1 MPTHIARAREPEQTS
16 GAPVIDRSTEAI
28 ARHLE
33 DAAHF
38 PGGHADGVAR
48 PRSEAEVAALVTA
61 ATRVLPVGAQSS
73 VTGGATPVGGLV
85 LSTERLLLIQ
95 ESGQHHIR
103 VGAGIS
109 LDALQKLLSA
119 TGRWYAPI
127 PTFTGATVGGV
138 VSTNAAGAATFKYG
152 ATRPWVDGLTVVLP
166 CGHVLDLRRGDVTAD
181 AAGWFEILCAHGARR
196 FRRGAYVLPA
206 VPKCS
211 AGYFTAPGMDLIDL
225 FIGAEGTLGI
235 IVNATLR
242 VLPDRP
248 VVTFVLVPAP
258 SEAVGLEL
266 VNALR
271 RASIETWKLQD
282 PNGIDIAAIESLDRR
297 CLEVLHEDGVDQRAG
312 IAIPAGTELLLIVQL
327 ERPAGTPD
335 SEIFRELSSALE
347 PGAPDSAVGRF
358 ARVLHQHGVGEAAE
372 VALPSQTRRAEQ
384 ILAFREG
391 APTGVNRRVGDA
403 RRTVDGRI
411 DKTAADMIVPF
422 ERFGEMMRL
431 YREGFERRGLDH
443 AIWGHISDGNV
454 HPNVIPRSYED
465 VVAAREAI
473 LDFGREAVRL
483 GGCPLAEH
491 GVGRSALKQALLR
504 QMYGDVGIEEMCA
517 IKHAIDPDD
526 KLSPGVIFD
535 GSR

>member
-16 GAPVIDRSTEAI
+16 GAPVIDRSSEAI

-48 PRSEAEVAALVTA
+48 PRSEAEVAALLSE

-95 ESGQHHIR
+95 DSGQQQVR
-103 VGAGIS
+103 ADAGIS
-109 LDALQKLLSA
+109 LDALQKLLSP

-138 VSTNAAGAATFKYG
+138 VATNAAGAATFRYG
-152 ATRPWVDGLTVVLP
+152 ATRQWVDGITVVLP
-166 CGHVLDLRRGDVTAD
+166 CGHVLELMRGDVTAGTD
-181 AAGWFEILCAHGARR
+181 GGFEIVCSHGTRR
-196 FRRGAYVLPA
+196 FKRGAYTLPD

-242 VLPDRP
+242 VLPARP
-248 VVTFVLVPAP
+248 VVTFVLVPTP

-266 VNALR
+266 VSALR
-271 RASIETWKLQD
+271 RASLETWKLQD
-282 PNGIDIAAIESLDRR
+282 PHGIDIAAIESLDRR
-297 CLEVLHEDGVDQRAG
+297 CLEILQADGVDQRNG
-312 IAIPAGTELLLIVQL
+312 IAVPAGTELLLIVQL

-335 SEIFRELSSALE
+335 TEIFRELSSALE

-358 ARVLHQHGVGEAAE
+358 ARLLHQHGVGDAAE

-384 ILAFREG
+384 ILALREG

-403 RRTVDGRI
+403 KRAVDGRI
-411 DKTAADMIVPF
+411 DKTAGDMIVPF
-422 ERFGEMMRL
+422 ESFGEMMRI
-431 YREGFERRGLDH
+431 YRDRFTRRGLDH
-443 AIWGHISDGNV
+443 AIWGHVSDGNV

-465 VVAAREAI
+465 VVAGREAI
-473 LDFGREAVRL
+473 FECGREAVRL

-504 QMYGDVGIEEMCA
+504 QMYGESGIESMRA
-517 IKHAIDPDD
+517 IKRAIDPDG
-526 KLSPGVIFD
+526 KLAPGVIF
-535 GSR
+535 